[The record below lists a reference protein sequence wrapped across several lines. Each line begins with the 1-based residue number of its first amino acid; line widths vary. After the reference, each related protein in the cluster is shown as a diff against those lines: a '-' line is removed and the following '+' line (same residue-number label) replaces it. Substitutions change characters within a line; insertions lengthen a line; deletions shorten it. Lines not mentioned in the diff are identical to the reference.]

1 MATEHEHWQEQS
13 EIFAFG
19 ALDGQELKDFEAHLA
34 SGCAICEAYLRE
46 TRETL
51 NLLHRSLQPMTPSS
65 AVKNRVIQQ
74 ISGEKIVPIRA
85 PRPKEPRRWQR
96 MTGTIAAC
104 IIGVVLSGTYYH
116 YRYEPRHSVYSSV
129 IELLRDPATRDHT
142 LYGTGPTPAAK
153 GRFLWNRSGEGHI
166 FVSDLPSAPQ
176 GKMYAVWTIAQQ
188 SKPRYVGK
196 VETNPEGQG
205 GLHIKTTPSEL
216 PVEIFAVTLE
226 PVGTTAAPTGPMV
239 LVSKQS

>member
-13 EIFAFG
+13 EIFALG

-34 SGCAICEAYLRE
+34 SGCAICEAYLCE

-51 NLLHRSLQPMTPSS
+51 NLLHRSLQPMTPSA
-65 AVKNRVIQQ
+65 AVKNRVIQH
-74 ISGEKIVPIRA
+74 IAGEKIAPIRA
-85 PRPKEPRRWQR
+85 PRPKESRRWQR

-104 IIGVVLSGTYYH
+104 IIGIVLSGTYYH
-116 YRYEPRHSVYSSV
+116 YRYEPRHTVYSSV

-142 LYGTGPTPAAK
+142 LYGTGPTPTAK
-153 GRFLWNRSGEGHI
+153 GRFLWNESGEGHI
-166 FVSDLPSAPQ
+166 FVSDLPAAPQ

-188 SKPRYVGK
+188 SPPRYVGT
-196 VETNPEGQG
+196 VETGVSGQG
-205 GLHIKTTPSEL
+205 GLHIKTAKSERSA
-216 PVEIFAVTLE
+216 EIFAVTLE
-226 PVGTTAAPTGPMV
+226 PLGTTAAPTGPMV